1 MGRLEKNIL
10 RARSLEIIRAGQAES
25 GAYVACP
32 SYPTYQYSWFRDGAF
47 IASAADAWG
56 DHLGAARFYCWAT
69 GLIAAR
75 AEAVE
80 RCLQAAARGA
90 RPELS
95 DLLHTRYGLDGQP
108 GSEDWPNF
116 QLDGFGTLLWGI
128 EHHLSKRADFQ
139 RGVVL
144 SAWTPA
150 IRLLVRYLAAL
161 WREPNY
167 DCWEEFPN
175 RVAVSTLA
183 AVHAGLRA
191 ASTLLGAADHDG
203 ALASRTADQI
213 REWVLAR
220 GTHDS
225 HLIKQIAGADVV
237 DASLLWAS
245 TPFGEHGLL
254 SPRDPLMLGT
264 ARRIERDLVAGDGGV
279 YRYRADTY
287 YGGGEWVLL
296 TALLGQYYARAGE
309 DAGAARCLAVV
320 ERQADPHGQLPEQ
333 WSTAALAPS
342 YIQEW
347 TARWGPV
354 ATPLLWS
361 HAEYLR
367 LCAALRERLPTD

>member
-1 MGRLEKNIL
+1 MGRQENNTL
-10 RARSLEIIRAGQAES
+10 RTRSLEIIRSGQAES

-32 SYPTYQYSWFRDGAF
+32 TYPTYHYSWFRDGAF
-47 IASAADAWG
+47 IAAAADDWG
-56 DHLGAARFYCWAT
+56 DHCGAACFYRWAT
-69 GLIAAR
+69 GLITAR
-75 AEAVE
+75 GDAVG
-80 RCLQAAARGA
+80 RCLRAAARGE
-90 RPELS
+90 RPEPG

-128 EHHLSKRADFQ
+128 EHHLRA
-139 RGVVL
+139 RPG
-144 SAWTPA
+144 SHGEIAAAWTPA
-150 IRLLVRYLAAL
+150 VRLLVRYLAAL
-161 WREPNY
+161 WREPNH
-167 DCWEEFPN
+167 DCWEEFPD

-183 AVHAGLRA
+183 AIHAGLRA
-191 ASTLLGAADHDG
+191 AYTLVGAADPDG
-203 ALASRTADQI
+203 ALASEAADQI
-213 REWVLAR
+213 REWVLSR
-220 GTHDS
+220 GTIDD
-225 HLIKQIAGADVV
+225 HLIKQIDGEDVV

-296 TALLGQYYARAGE
+296 TALLGQYYARAGNHV
-309 DAGAARCLAVV
+309 GAARFLEVV
-320 ERQADPHGQLPEQ
+320 ECQADPRGQLPEQ
-333 WSTAALAPS
+333 WSTAVLAPS
-342 YIQEW
+342 YVQEW

-367 LCAALRERLPTD
+367 LRAALNEGVPPD